1 MVNKGGKNKKEEKA
15 KKEVKKTAKPA
26 VKKGKKPEF
35 KFIPDDIKKII
46 IKPSGD
52 WKHATTYVRELQA
65 LRVANAFFGRFLGET
80 KVNTEGFKKLVEERD
95 ILVSPGSAYPE
106 KQRVVKREDLKP

>member
-1 MVNKGGKNKKEEKA
+1 MVKKEEKGKKVA
-15 KKEVKKTAKPA
+15 KKPV

-35 KFIPDDIKKII
+35 KFIPEDIKKII

-52 WKHATTYVRELQA
+52 WKHATTYVREIQA

-80 KVNTEGFKKLVEERD
+80 RVNTEGFKKLMEERD
-95 ILVSPGSAYPE
+95 ILVSPASAYPE
-106 KQRVVKREDLKP
+106 KQRVLKRENLKP